1 MEVICIVIILAGLLF
16 FLGAV
21 VGLAR
26 FPDFYTRMHAAGKGD
41 TLSTMLILLGFA
53 LYLFKDGVDL
63 ANVLVA
69 LKIMGICAFIMLTS
83 PTSTHALMQ
92 AGFESGV
99 KPKGTGNDDDK
110 RTHGGSPL

>member
-1 MEVICIVIILAGLLF
+1 
-16 FLGAV
+16 
-21 VGLAR
+21 
-26 FPDFYTRMHAAGKGD
+26 MHAAGKGD

-99 KPKGTGNDDDK
+99 NPKGAGGDEDE